1 MTTILSNSIKQV
13 FQKLQNKRIPYF
25 NMYVKPWRFSMVKP
39 IMNVLVW
46 SLTHSWRRPLSYRNK
61 FTDLYMIGTSVT
73 KELILWEQKVKRTS
87 NLPLKVDTFQANV
100 AIILK
105 LTLLTGHENFQS
117 LQPGLRPFPANENPL
132 NMMKNTSHFSHFVLK
147 TLSFLRY
154 LVSCSD
160 FFDHWENSLIRK
172 LD

>member
-13 FQKLQNKRIPYF
+13 FQKLQNKRTPYF

-73 KELILWEQKVKRTS
+73 KELILWEQKVKRNS

-105 LTLLTGHENFQS
+105 LNF
-117 LQPGLRPFPANENPL
+117 
-132 NMMKNTSHFSHFVLK
+132 T
-147 TLSFLRY
+147 
-154 LVSCSD
+154 
-160 FFDHWENSLIRK
+160 HWARK
-172 LD
+172 LSKPATGSAPISGKWKPFKHDEKYFSF